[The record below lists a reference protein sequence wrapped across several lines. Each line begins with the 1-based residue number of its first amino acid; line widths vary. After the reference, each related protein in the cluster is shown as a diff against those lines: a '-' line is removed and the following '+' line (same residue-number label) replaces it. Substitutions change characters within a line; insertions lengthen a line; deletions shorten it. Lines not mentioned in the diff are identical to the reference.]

1 MPLVSLFIN
10 LKYPWWINI
19 FKCICDLST
28 FFVCFCLINCW
39 LTISILKY
47 NRRSAAWLINGWMP
61 RAGYLPGVGAPHLIV
76 LTPAPL
82 HPSPPAALPEAN
94 TSRNQLADT
103 SINVHRRAAH
113 LLGFIKRGTQAAQ
126 SVTLIKFFT
135 DWCDVHDSLNQGVT
149 GYLSADL
156 IRPHLPLLLFLRW
169 TVRWKMSVLI
179 RPLLSLCCSQS
190 HSSCWLV

>member
-1 MPLVSLFIN
+1 MYLWFEHIFCSL
-10 LKYPWWINI
+10 
-19 FKCICDLST
+19 
-28 FFVCFCLINCW
+28 CLINCW

-61 RAGYLPGVGAPHLIV
+61 RAGYLPVVGAPHLIV

-103 SINVHRRAAH
+103 SINCAPESRASPRLHKARDAGSAIRH
-113 LLGFIKRGTQAAQ
+113 FNQ
-126 SVTLIKFFT
+126 VFT

-156 IRPHLPLLLFLRW
+156 IRPHPPLLLFLRW

-190 HSSCWLV
+190 HSSRWLV